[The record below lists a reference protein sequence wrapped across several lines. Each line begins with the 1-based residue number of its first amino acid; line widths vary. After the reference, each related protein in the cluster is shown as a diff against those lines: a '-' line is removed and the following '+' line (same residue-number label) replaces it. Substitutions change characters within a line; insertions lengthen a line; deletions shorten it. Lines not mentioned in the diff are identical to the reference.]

1 VLFQHRNKNVKQ
13 DNGTGTS
20 DDEAQKKQEMNDD
33 KLNLKMETEHQTTN
47 QVRRITHV
55 LLDVT
60 L

>member
-1 VLFQHRNKNVKQ
+1 MLFQHRNKNVKQ